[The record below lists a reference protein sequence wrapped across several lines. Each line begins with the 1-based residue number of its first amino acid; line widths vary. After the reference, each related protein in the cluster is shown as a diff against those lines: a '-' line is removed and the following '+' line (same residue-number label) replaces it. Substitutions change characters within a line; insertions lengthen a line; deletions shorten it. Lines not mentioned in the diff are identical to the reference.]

1 MLQKIARFFGADANE
16 RALKSFVEKLE
27 KINRLEA
34 QYEALS
40 DEALRG
46 LTDDFRRRL
55 AQACEGLEDEK
66 ERQRVE
72 QETLDALLPEAFAAV
87 REASKRTL
95 GMRHYDVQMIGGMA
109 LHSGKIAEMRTGEGK
124 TLVATLPLYLNA
136 LTGRGVHLVTVN
148 DYLARRDARW
158 MSPIYHAL
166 GMQVGVLQMA
176 GRTENGKKAF
186 LVDPTRIS
194 SFEDQHNLR
203 LVDRAEAYAADIT
216 YGTNSEYGFDYLRDN
231 LVMRIE
237 ERVQRG
243 HFYAIVDEVDNI
255 LIDEARTPLIISG
268 PAADDAEWY
277 VRMAQVVKQLRPEDY
292 EVSEKDHQVTLT
304 EVGEAHVEDL
314 LGVELRDPERPEDI
328 TPEQARIL
336 GYLEQA
342 LRAQHLYRKN
352 KEYIVQAGRVVIVDE
367 FTGRLMPGRRW
378 SEGLHQAVEAKEGVR
393 VEPDNVTYATI
404 TLQNYFRMYQKLAG
418 MTGTAATE
426 AEEFGKIYK
435 LDVLP
440 IPTNLE
446 FRVSRSDS
454 ELVAVDSRDE
464 QGYKV
469 TYYARRDDPQKRPLF
484 WKRKDY
490 PDLVYRTE
498 EAKQR
503 AITTEI
509 VRLNAMGRPQLVGTT
524 SVEHS
529 ERLSSRMSAELV
541 RRLMQTLLIR
551 QAWLKKHDRA
561 AAEVAI
567 PELALLN
574 QPLEKLNV
582 ADLRP
587 LARQAELASLN
598 PEEETN
604 MQMLL
609 ELLQLDAV
617 YAPRL
622 IKILQGGVQHQVLNA
637 RKHDEEALIILRA
650 GAYGAV
656 TIATNMAGRGVDIKL
671 GGALPDEVHRDVNR
685 VLRRNGIDPYGMTD
699 EERYQALQQ
708 VSADAYG
715 IYAEAVQ
722 AFLQHIQQ
730 MRQVRALG
738 GLHVIG
744 SERHEARR
752 IDNQLRGRAARQ
764 GDPGSSRF
772 YLSLE
777 DDLMRLF
784 GGAQVEALMKRLKI
798 DESMPIESGIVGR
811 VVEQSQHSVEGR
823 NFDIRK
829 HTLEYDDVLNMQRK
843 RIFAQRDRVFTKED
857 LFEDV
862 AEMLRAELQTRVAQ
876 EAKAE
881 EGPWRLLAY
890 LEEIQPPIQTQGVFY
905 PTYTQRLLMQE
916 LRAALP
922 ERPEPADLY
931 QAFLQLTERVLHAER
946 EHVLRTVQDLLERA
960 EESFDAQL
968 AERLEMLD
976 TFREGLKE
984 RAEAEEGPLR
994 PQALLEEL
1002 SGLVRT
1008 PLRLSPEQLRALPE
1022 GGAVALDAVRQQ
1034 VQANLLGVALTRLS
1048 GTLLRRIS
1056 DLDLRPSQLQN
1067 LEWAD
1072 VADTVLRVVEAFYDR
1087 RAEQLLGKDG
1097 QIAHDLDP
1105 LFERLGNAVLDER
1118 NWMALLGVAAQGTQ
1132 MDFDRRTHRR
1142 TWRRVARLNYVYL
1155 TAQLIGRR
1163 EEQDLTRE
1171 IIEHLEQAVQMQR
1184 RVWGILEWGR
1194 LTQNDVTLGQMEG
1207 SLLRQLAEQW
1217 GEETLQAHLGDRLNE
1232 LPEGPRRD
1240 MILALGRRLQNEA
1253 HRELLLR
1260 VISQAWIDYL
1270 TQMEALRVQI
1280 GMESYAQRDP
1290 LVAYKSRASEL
1301 FNDLLKEIRSG
1312 VVAAMMTYRP
1322 SRAAAASVERDL
1334 AAQDERP
1341 APASPDRSTKKRKRH

>member
-16 RALKSFVEKLE
+16 RALKQFIGLLD

-34 QYEALS
+34 TYEALS
-40 DEALRG
+40 DEELRQ
-46 LTDDFRRRL
+46 LTDTFRQRVQQACAGLEDAKERRL
-55 AQACEGLEDEK
+55 AERAALDE
-66 ERQRVE
+66 
-72 QETLDALLPEAFAAV
+72 LLPEAFAAV

-136 LTGRGVHLVTVN
+136 LTGRGAHLVTVN

-166 GMQVGVLQMA
+166 GMRVGVLQMA
-176 GRTENGKKAF
+176 ARTENGKKGF
-186 LVDPTRIS
+186 LVDPTRVS

-231 LVMRIE
+231 LVMHLE

-243 HFYAIVDEVDNI
+243 HAYAIVDEVDNI

-268 PAADDAEWY
+268 PAADEAEWY
-277 VRMAQVVKQLRPEDY
+277 VKMAQIVRQLHPEDY

-304 EVGEAHVEDL
+304 EVGQSRVEEL
-314 LGVELRDPERPEDI
+314 LGVELGDPERPEDI
-328 TPEQARIL
+328 APEQARIL
-336 GYLEQA
+336 GYLEKA
-342 LRAQHLYRKN
+342 LQAQHLYRKN

-393 VEPDNVTYATI
+393 VEPENVTYATI
-404 TLQNYFRMYQKLAG
+404 TLQNYFRMYDKLAG

-426 AEEFGKIYK
+426 AEEFGKIYN

-446 FRVSRSDS
+446 FRVSRTGAD
-454 ELVAVDSRDE
+454 LLAVEMRDE

-469 TYYARRDDPQKRPLF
+469 TYYTRRDDAQKTPLF

-503 AITTEI
+503 AITTEV

-551 QAWLKKHDRA
+551 QAWLKKNNRTLT
-561 AAEVAI
+561 EVAI

-587 LARQAELASLN
+587 LAKQADLASLN

-604 MQMLL
+604 VQTLL
-609 ELLQLDAV
+609 EVLQLEAL
-617 YAPRL
+617 YRPRL
-622 IKILQGGVQHQVLNA
+622 MKILQAGVQHQVLNA

-671 GGALPDEVHRDVNR
+671 GGALSDDVHRDVNR
-685 VLRRNGIDPYGMTD
+685 VLKRNGIEPYGMTD
-699 EERYQALQQ
+699 EERYQALQR
-708 VSADAYG
+708 VSAENYG
-715 IYAEAVQ
+715 IYAEAVT
-722 AFLQHIQQ
+722 AFLQHIQE
-730 MRQVRALG
+730 MRQVRTLG

-784 GGAQVEALMKRLKI
+784 GGGQVEGLMKRLNI

-843 RIFAQRDRVFTKED
+843 RIFAQRDRVFSKED
-857 LFEDV
+857 LFDDV
-862 AEMLRAELQTRVAQ
+862 DEMLHAELQTRVVQ
-876 EAKAE
+876 QAKAE
-881 EGPWRLLAY
+881 EVPWRLLSY
-890 LEEIQPPIQTQGVFY
+890 LEEVQPPIQTQGLFY
-905 PTYTQRLLMQE
+905 PSYLQRLLMND
-916 LRAALP
+916 LRTALP
-922 ERPEPADLY
+922 QGADPADLR
-931 QAFLQLTERVLHAER
+931 QAFLTLVENAFHAER
-946 EHVLRTVQDLLERA
+946 DHVLRVVQELLNRA
-960 EESFDAQL
+960 EETFDAQL
-968 AERLEMLD
+968 AERMDALD
-976 TFREGLKE
+976 TFAEGLKD
-984 RAEAEEGPLR
+984 RQEEQVR

-1008 PLRLSPEQLRALPE
+1008 PLRLAPEQLRLLPE
-1022 GGAVALDAVRQQ
+1022 GGKPALEAVRQQ
-1034 VQANLLGVALTRLS
+1034 VRAALLGLALTRLS
-1048 GTLLRRIS
+1048 GTLQRRIS
-1056 DLDLRPSQLQN
+1056 DLDLRPTQLQN
-1067 LEWAD
+1067 LDWAD
-1072 VADTVLRVVEAFYDR
+1072 VADTVMRVVEGFYDN
-1087 RAEQLLGKDG
+1087 RAAQLLGSTG
-1097 QIAHDLDP
+1097 QIARDLDP
-1105 LFERLGNAVLDER
+1105 LFERLGPAVMDER

-1132 MDFDRRTHRR
+1132 MAFDQRTHRR
-1142 TWRRVARLNYVYL
+1142 TWRRVSRLSYVYL
-1155 TAQLIGRR
+1155 AAQL
-1163 EEQDLTRE
+1163 
-1171 IIEHLEQAVQMQR
+1171 LERTDEKALSAEVISHVERAVEAQR
-1184 RVWGILEWGR
+1184 LVWGLFEWGR
-1194 LTQNDVTLGQMEG
+1194 LTQNEATLGQLEDG
-1207 SLLRQLAEQW
+1207 LRRTLADSWGDELLQQRLGERLAALP
-1217 GEETLQAHLGDRLNE
+1217 GEARGDVARV
-1232 LPEGPRRD
+1232 
-1240 MILALGRRLQNEA
+1240 LGRRLQNEA
-1253 HRELLLR
+1253 YRELLLR

-1301 FNDLLKEIRSG
+1301 FNDLLNEIRSG
-1312 VVAAMMTYRP
+1312 VVTALFTYRP
-1322 SRAAAASVERDL
+1322 TRAAAASIEGEEAVPAAVAMDAVQSSERN
-1334 AAQDERP
+1334 A
-1341 APASPDRSTKKRKRH
+1341 KKRKRH